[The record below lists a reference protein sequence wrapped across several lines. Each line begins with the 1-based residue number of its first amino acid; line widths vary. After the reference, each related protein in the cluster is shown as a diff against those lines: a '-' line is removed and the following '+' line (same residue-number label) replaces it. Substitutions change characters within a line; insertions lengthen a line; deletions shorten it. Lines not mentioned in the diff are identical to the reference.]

1 MSTLPTLRV
10 CLESERR
17 YPTFTLR
24 VQLVK
29 SKKKKKKTK
38 KQKNFTRDEFIQGQ
52 VIKGC
57 VRLRSPGTKDALGI
71 STGDSPVGC
80 HCPVSQSLAL
90 LGFPP
95 RLEETPFFD

>member
-29 SKKKKKKTK
+29 RKK
-38 KQKNFTRDEFIQGQ
+38 KNFTRDEFIQGQ
-52 VIKGC
+52 VLKGC
-57 VRLRSPGTKDALGI
+57 VRLRSPGTKDALGK
-71 STGDSPVGC
+71 STRDSPVGC
-80 HCPVSQSLAL
+80 DRPVSQSSAL

-95 RLEETPFFD
+95 RLEEIRFFD

>member
-29 SKKKKKKTK
+29 SKKKKE
-38 KQKNFTRDEFIQGQ
+38 NFTRDEFIQGQ
-52 VIKGC
+52 VLKGC
-57 VRLRSPGTKDALGI
+57 VRLRSPGTKDALGKP
-71 STGDSPVGC
+71 TEDSHVGC
-80 HCPVSQSLAL
+80 DHPVSQSSAL

-95 RLEETPFFD
+95 RLEEIRFFD